1 MTGADRV
8 AVAATTAVDALAYA
22 LTVAA
27 ITTLVALGVTAL
39 TGGGLVRTKTVLFL
53 AGWALITYA
62 TVRLWP
68 SSPSDLETDRQQTAG
83 AGRLQRAV
91 ESKPPV
97 RWLDSGLLAQRR
109 LSEAGKLF
117 LAGVAVLLLSLLMET
132 AGGVG

>member
-22 LTVAA
+22 VTVAA
-27 ITTLVALGVTAL
+27 ITTFVALGFTAL

-68 SSPSDLETDRQQTAG
+68 SSPSDIETDRRRTPG
-83 AGRLQRAV
+83 TGRLQRAL
-91 ESKPPV
+91 ESAPPV

-109 LSEAGKLF
+109 LSQAGKLF
-117 LAGVAVLLLSLLMET
+117 LGGLAVLLVSLLMET
-132 AGGVG
+132 VGGVA